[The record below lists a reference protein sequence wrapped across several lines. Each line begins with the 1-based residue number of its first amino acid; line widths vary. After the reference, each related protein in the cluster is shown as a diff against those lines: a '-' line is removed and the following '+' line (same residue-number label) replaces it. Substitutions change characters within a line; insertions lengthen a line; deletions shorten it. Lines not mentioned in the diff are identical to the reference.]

1 MSANKLKRNPLSYS
15 LWLIPDGKLFLELQ
29 SIIHNLSSA
38 FEGIRFIP
46 HVTLLSGFQDK
57 ESILLNR
64 TEAFVKHISTFNVNL
79 KEIEFSDEFFRTF
92 FIKVDFDSDFKKA
105 REIACSEF
113 LCNDDNFIPH
123 LSLAYGLK
131 ELSLKKNIKKN
142 IKNNFKKF
150 RVDKIYLAY
159 NDEINYKWKVIQQF
173 SILK

>member
-1 MSANKLKRNPLSYS
+1 MSVNKLKRNALSYS
-15 LWLIPDGKLFLELQ
+15 LWMIPDGKLFLELQ

-46 HVTLLSGFQDK
+46 HVTLLTGFQDK
-57 ESILLNR
+57 ESILLNKA
-64 TEAFVKHISTFNVNL
+64 EKFVNNISSFNVYL

-92 FIKVDFDSDFKKA
+92 FIKVDFDSNLKKA
-105 REIACSEF
+105 REIACSDF
-113 LCNDDNFIPH
+113 LWNDDNFIPH

-131 ELSLKKNIKKN
+131 ELTFKKNIKRT

-150 RVDKIYLAY
+150 RVNKIYLAH

-173 SILK
+173 PILK